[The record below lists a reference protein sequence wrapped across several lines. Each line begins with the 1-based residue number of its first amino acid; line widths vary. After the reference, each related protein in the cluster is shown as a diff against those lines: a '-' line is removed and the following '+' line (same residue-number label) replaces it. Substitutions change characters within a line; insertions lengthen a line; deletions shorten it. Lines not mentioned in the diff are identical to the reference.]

1 MAPFDYCCE
10 INLDNSG
17 KMGNSNKMG
26 NSELQIHQLNQL
38 TPPNL
43 VEKYLTFGVWIILD
57 TYV

>member
-1 MAPFDYCCE
+1 MAPFDCCYE
-10 INLDNSG
+10 INLD
-17 KMGNSNKMG
+17 

>member
-1 MAPFDYCCE
+1 MAPFDCCYE

-17 KMGNSNKMG
+17 KLG